1 MIVLCLEE
9 LGSAQS
15 RIRVPLAEGSHA
27 MPHAQLTLQ
36 CGIPGISDCL
46 EDMRNHF
53 NDVPNATKISPSKTF
68 GKPVNTVG

>member
-1 MIVLCLEE
+1 
-9 LGSAQS
+9 
-15 RIRVPLAEGSHA
+15 